1 MAVQVDTLTSANGLI
16 SLLDEEERELQF
28 YGLTQLNAVSD
39 RFWTEISDAISKIEI
54 LYEDESFEHRKLA
67 ALVASKIYFHL
78 GEFDDAL
85 TFALGAGD
93 LFNLT
98 ETSAYVQTV
107 VNHAIDKYISL
118 RSGSDDETKISPID
132 ARLEEV
138 VERMFARCFETKDYG
153 QVVGISIE
161 ARRLDV
167 LERALASGD
176 TRSLLE
182 YVQKD
187 CVALINS
194 IHVQAQVQEL
204 LVKVHLQFDTPDYE
218 AVCLCLSKLN
228 NPQKTAEIL
237 QLLIQDDTND
247 SKILSA
253 YQIAFD
259 LEANATQEFTR
270 AVISEISPNSESAAD
285 SDDVNDATPISRI
298 KSILSGNET
307 LKLHLEFLFRNNK
320 TDMKILDR
328 TCKVLDSRLSLAHN
342 AVTFANAFMH
352 AGTTVDN
359 FLRDNLEWLS
369 RSSSWSKFTATAA
382 LGVIHHGQV
391 RHGMSL
397 LQPYLPEDNT
407 STSPFTEGGAF
418 FALGLIHACHG
429 DEGVLRYLQDALIEY
444 QGQNVEILHHGACL
458 GLGTAAMGSGS
469 EDVAQAL
476 MNVLYSDS
484 AISGEA
490 AAIGL
495 GLVMMGTK
503 HESVLNDMLLYAK
516 ETEHEKII
524 RALSVGMGLI
534 MFGRKQEADDL
545 IAKLIE
551 EEDPL
556 LRLGAVHAITM
567 AYCGTGENAA
577 IRKLLHLAVSD
588 VKDDVRRAAVTG
600 LGFIL
605 LRSSEQVPRMVQ
617 LLSQSYNPHVRVGAA
632 VALGIA
638 CAGTGSK
645 AAIEIL
651 EPMLKD
657 SVDFVVEGASIAL
670 AFILIQQNDTFEP
683 KVADVRKRFSE
694 IIDNKHSE
702 SVSRF
707 GAALSQ
713 GIIDAGGRNVTIGL
727 TTSDKQLNA
736 PACAGMLLFIQFW
749 YWFPLAHFLT
759 LSFKPTTL
767 IAINKDL
774 KAPNIE
780 VTCAS
785 RKALYSYP
793 PEMVQPVTQAPTKVA
808 TAVLSTTAKA
818 RRAAKK
824 SAEETEADTSAQKKP
839 ASGKDEV
846 EKMDTDGGAKEQA
859 DEGSMDVDE
868 GSSKGGADPKAQK
881 KSRKPASETTFA
893 VTNLSRVLP
902 YQEKYVKWSA
912 NSRYVP
918 VKQGRAS
925 GILLVKDTTPD
936 APEDLIPSML
946 PDRPTDDEEANADS
960 EITELHPPEPFEYP
974 FDSERS

>member
-16 SLLDEEERELQF
+16 SLLDEDERELQY
-28 YGLTQLNAVSD
+28 YGLAQLNSVTD
-39 RFWTEISDAISKIEI
+39 RFWTEISDSISKIEI

-85 TFALGAGD
+85 TYALGAGD
-93 LFNLT
+93 LFDLA

-107 VNHAIDKYISL
+107 INHAIDKYIEL
-118 RSGSDDETKISPID
+118 RSATDTVVPVDE
-132 ARLEEV
+132 RLEAV
-138 VERMFARCFETKDYG
+138 VERMFARCFETKEYG

-167 LERALASGD
+167 LERALTSGD
-176 TRSLLE
+176 TRSLLD

-204 LVKVHLQFDTPDYE
+204 LVKVHLQFDAPDYE

-228 NPQKTAEIL
+228 NSQKTAEIL
-237 QLLIQDDTND
+237 QLLVKEGESADA
-247 SKILSA
+247 KLLSA

-270 AVISEISPNSESAAD
+270 AVIAELSLSSEADNKD
-285 SDDVNDATPISRI
+285 SDDDMTPVKRV
-298 KSILSGNET
+298 KSILAGEET

-320 TDMKILDR
+320 TDLKILDR
-328 TCKVLDSRLSLAHN
+328 TCKLLDSRQSLAHN

-352 AGTTVDN
+352 AGTSVDN
-359 FLRDNLEWLS
+359 FLRDNLEWLA

-391 RHGMSL
+391 KRGMTL

-418 FALGLIHACHG
+418 FAYGLIHACHG
-429 DEGVLRYLQDALIEY
+429 SEKVLKYLQDALVTY

-458 GLGTAAMGSGS
+458 GLGAAGMGSGS
-469 EDVAQAL
+469 EEIAQAL

-484 AISGEA
+484 AVSGEA

-503 HESVLNDMLLYAK
+503 SESTLSDMLQYAK

-524 RALSVGMGLI
+524 RALSVGMGLV
-534 MFGRKQEADDL
+534 MFGRKQEADEFV
-545 IAKLIE
+545 AKVIE

-556 LRLGAVHAITM
+556 LRLAAVHALTM
-567 AYCGTGENAA
+567 AYCGTGDNSA

-605 LRSSEQVPRMVQ
+605 LRSPEQVPRMVQ

-657 SVDFVVEGASIAL
+657 AVDFVVEGASIAL
-670 AFILIQQNDTFEP
+670 AFILIQQNDAFEP
-683 KVADVRKRFSE
+683 KIADVRKRFSD
-694 IIDNKHSE
+694 IIDVKHGE
-702 SVSRF
+702 GVSKF
-707 GAALSQ
+707 GAAIAQ

-727 TTSDKQLNA
+727 TTSDRQLNA
-736 PACAGMLLFIQFW
+736 PACAGMLLFLQFW

-759 LSFKPTTL
+759 LSFKPTAL

-780 VTCAS
+780 VACVS

-793 PEMVQPVTQAPTKVA
+793 PEIEQVVSQAPTKVA

-818 RRAAKK
+818 RRSAKK
-824 SAEETEADTSAQKKP
+824 SAEEAETEAGAQKK
-839 ASGKDEV
+839 SGSDDG
-846 EKMDTDGGAKEQA
+846 EKMDTDSNAKEQA

-868 GSSKGGADPKAQK
+868 GGGSGSDSKTQK
-881 KSRKPASETTFA
+881 KSRKPASESSFTI
-893 VTNLSRVLP
+893 TNLSRVLP

-912 NSRYVP
+912 GSRYVP

-925 GILLVKDTTPD
+925 GVLLVRDTTPNV
-936 APEDLIPSML
+936 PEDLIPSKL
-946 PDRPTDDEEANADS
+946 PISPGDDDEAAADA
-960 EITELHPPEPFEYP
+960 EEVQPPEPFEYP
-974 FDSERS
+974 FDSEHA

>member
-16 SLLDEEERELQF
+16 SLLDEDERELQY
-28 YGLTQLNAVSD
+28 YGLTQLNSVTD
-39 RFWTEISDAISKIEI
+39 RFWAEISDSISKIEI
-54 LYEDESFEHRKLA
+54 LYEDESFQHRKLA

-85 TFALGAGD
+85 TFALGADD
-93 LFNLT
+93 LFNLA

-107 VNHAIDKYISL
+107 INHAIDKYIEL
-118 RSGSDDETKISPID
+118 RSLSAEDKVSPVD
-132 ARLEEV
+132 ARLEAV

-167 LERALASGD
+167 LERALTSGD

-204 LVKVHLQFDTPDYE
+204 LVKVHLQFDSPDYE

-237 QLLIQDDTND
+237 KLLVKDGESDVA
-247 SKILSA
+247 KLLSA

-270 AVISEISPNSESAAD
+270 AVIAEISPSNEAAEAD
-285 SDDVNDATPISRI
+285 EKDDVTPTARI
-298 KSILSGNET
+298 KSILSGDET

-328 TCKVLDSRLSLAHN
+328 TCKVLDSRLSLSHN

-369 RSSSWSKFTATAA
+369 RASSWSKFTATAA

-391 RHGMSL
+391 KHGMTL

-407 STSPFTEGGAF
+407 STSPFSEGGAF

-429 DEGVLRYLQDALIEY
+429 SDKVLKYLQDALVTY

-458 GLGTAAMGSGS
+458 GLGAAGMGSGS
-469 EDVAQAL
+469 EEIAQAL

-484 AISGEA
+484 AVSGEA

-503 HESVLNDMLLYAK
+503 HESALNDMLQYAK

-524 RALSVGMGLI
+524 RALSVGMGLV
-534 MFGRKQEADDL
+534 MFGRKQEADGFV
-545 IAKLIE
+545 ARLIE

-567 AYCGTGENAA
+567 AYCGTGDNSA

-605 LRSSEQVPRMVQ
+605 LRSPEQVPRMVQ

-645 AAIEIL
+645 AAVEIL

-683 KVADVRKRFSE
+683 KVADVKKRYCE
-694 IIDNKHSE
+694 ILDNKHGE
-702 SVSRF
+702 GVSRF
-707 GAALSQ
+707 GAAISQ

-736 PACAGMLLFIQFW
+736 PACAGMLLFLQFW

-759 LSFKPTTL
+759 LSFKPTAL

-793 PEMVQPVTQAPTKVA
+793 PEIEQIVSQAPTKVA
-808 TAVLSTTAKA
+808 TAVLSTTARA
-818 RRAAKK
+818 RRTARKSTDETETDAGVEKK
-824 SAEETEADTSAQKKP
+824 STGDD
-839 ASGKDEV
+839 G
-846 EKMDTDGGAKEQA
+846 EKMETDNNAKEQA

-868 GSSKGGADPKAQK
+868 DNGSGADPKSQK
-881 KSRKPASETTFA
+881 KSRKPANETSFT
-893 VTNLSRVLP
+893 VTNLARVLP

-925 GILLVKDTTPD
+925 GVLLVKDTTPD
-936 APEDLIPSML
+936 APEDLIVSML
-946 PDRPTDDEEANADS
+946 QEGPDDDEESAADADAD
-960 EITELHPPEPFEYP
+960 ELQPPEPFEYP
-974 FDSERS
+974 FDSDRA

>member
-16 SLLDEEERELQF
+16 SLLDEDERELQY
-28 YGLTQLNAVSD
+28 YGLTQLNSVTD
-39 RFWTEISDAISKIEI
+39 RFWTEISDSISKIEI

-85 TFALGAGD
+85 TFALGAGELFD
-93 LFNLT
+93 LSD
-98 ETSAYVQTV
+98 TSAYVQTV
-107 VNHAIDKYISL
+107 VNHAIDKYIEL
-118 RSGSDDETKISPID
+118 RALGDQQGVASAVD
-132 ARLEEV
+132 ARLEAV
-138 VERMFARCFETKDYG
+138 VERMFARCFESEDYG

-176 TRSLLE
+176 TRSLLD
-182 YVQKD
+182 YVQRD
-187 CVALINS
+187 CVALISS
-194 IHVQAQVQEL
+194 IRVQAQVQEL
-204 LVKVHLQFDTPDYE
+204 LVKVHLQFDAPDYE

-228 NPQKTAEIL
+228 NPQKTAGIL
-237 QLLIQDDTND
+237 QLLVNEGETDDA
-247 SKILSA
+247 KILSA

-270 AVISEISPNSESAAD
+270 AVVAELPPSNEAEETD
-285 SDDVNDATPISRI
+285 EVTPIKRI
-298 KSILSGNET
+298 KAILSGDET

-320 TDMKILDR
+320 TDLKILNR
-328 TCKVLDSRLSLAHN
+328 TCKVLDSRLSLAHS
-342 AVTFANAFMH
+342 AVSFANAFMH
-352 AGTTVDN
+352 AGTTVDT
-359 FLRDNLEWLS
+359 FLRDNLEWLA
-369 RSSSWSKFTATAA
+369 RASSWSKFTATAA
-382 LGVIHHGQV
+382 LGVIHHGQIK
-391 RHGMSL
+391 HGMSL

-407 STSPFTEGGAF
+407 STSPFSEGGAF
-418 FALGLIHACHG
+418 FAYGLIHACHG
-429 DEGVLRYLQDALIEY
+429 SDRVLKYLQDALVAF

-458 GLGTAAMGSGS
+458 GLGAAGMGSGS
-469 EDVAQAL
+469 EDIAQAL

-484 AISGEA
+484 AVSGEA

-503 HESVLNDMLLYAK
+503 NEGALSDMLQYAK

-524 RALSVGMGLI
+524 RALSVGMGLV
-534 MFGRKQEADDL
+534 MFGRKQEADEF
-545 IAKLIE
+545 IAKVIE

-556 LRLGAVHAITM
+556 LRLAAVHAITM
-567 AYCGTGENAA
+567 AYCGTGDNSA

-605 LRSSEQVPRMVQ
+605 LRSPEQVPRMVQ
-617 LLSQSYNPHVRVGAA
+617 LLSQSFNPHVRVGAA

-657 SVDFVVEGASIAL
+657 AVDFVVEGASIAL
-670 AFILIQQNDTFEP
+670 AFILIQQNEVFEP
-683 KVADVRKRFSE
+683 KIADVKKRFAE
-694 IIDNKHSE
+694 ILDTKHGE
-702 SVSRF
+702 GVSKF
-707 GAALSQ
+707 GAAISQ

-727 TTSDKQLNA
+727 TTSDRQLNA
-736 PACAGMLLFIQFW
+736 PACAGMLLFLQFW

-759 LSFKPTTL
+759 LSFKPTAL

-774 KAPNIE
+774 KTPNIE

-793 PEMVQPVTQAPTKVA
+793 PELEQTVSQAPTKVA

-818 RRAAKK
+818 RRSAKK
-824 SAEETEADTSAQKKP
+824 AADETDAESGAQKKP
-839 ASGKDEV
+839 AGDSG
-846 EKMDTDGGAKEQA
+846 EKMDTDSSRAAAKEQAA
-859 DEGSMDVDE
+859 DEGSMDVDDL
-868 GSSKGGADPKAQK
+868 GNDSKAQK
-881 KSRKPASETTFA
+881 KSRKPASETSFT

-902 YQEKYVKWSA
+902 YQEKYIKWSA
-912 NSRYVP
+912 TSRYVP
-918 VKQGRAS
+918 IKQGRAS
-925 GILLVKDTTPD
+925 GVLLVKDTTPD
-936 APEDLIPSML
+936 VPEDLIASML
-946 PDRPTDDEEANADS
+946 PDTPGDDDEDAADAD
-960 EITELHPPEPFEYP
+960 ELQPPEPFEYP
-974 FDSERS
+974 FDSDRA

>member
-1 MAVQVDTLTSANGLI
+1 MAVQVDTLTSAGGLI
-16 SLLDEEERELQF
+16 SLLDEDERELQY
-28 YGLTQLNAVSD
+28 YGLVQLNSVTD
-39 RFWTEISDAISKIEI
+39 RFWTEISDSISKIEI

-85 TFALGAGD
+85 TFALGAGE

-98 ETSAYVQTV
+98 DSSSYVQTV
-107 VNHAIDKYISL
+107 VNHAIDKYIEL
-118 RSGSDDETKISPID
+118 RAADNMESPID
-132 ARLEEV
+132 SRLEAV
-138 VERMFARCFETKDYG
+138 VERMFARCFETKDYA
-153 QVVGISIE
+153 QVVGIAIE
-161 ARRLDV
+161 SRRLDI
-167 LERALASGD
+167 LERALKNGD
-176 TRSLLE
+176 TRSLLA

-187 CVALINS
+187 CVGLISS

-204 LVKVHLQFDTPDYE
+204 LVKVHLQFDSPDYE

-237 QLLIQDDTND
+237 KLLIKDKSDD
-247 SKILSA
+247 SKTLSA

-259 LEANATQEFTR
+259 LDANATQEFTR
-270 AVISEISPNSESAAD
+270 AVIAELSLGDGITGGDSNVESSPITR
-285 SDDVNDATPISRI
+285 V
-298 KSILSGNET
+298 KSILSGDET

-342 AVTFANAFMH
+342 AVTFSNAFMH

-359 FLRDNLEWLS
+359 FLRENLEWLS
-369 RSSSWSKFTATAA
+369 RASSWSKFTATAA
-382 LGVIHHGQV
+382 LGVIHQGQV
-391 RHGMSL
+391 KHGFSL
-397 LQPYLPEDNT
+397 LQPYLPEDST
-407 STSPFTEGGAF
+407 STSPFSEGGAF

-429 DEGVLRYLQDALIEY
+429 TEKVIDYLQDALISY
-444 QGQNVEILHHGACL
+444 QGQNAEILQHGACL
-458 GLGTAAMGSGS
+458 GLGAAGMGSGS
-469 EDVAQAL
+469 EEIAHAL
-476 MNVLYSDS
+476 MNILYTDS
-484 AISGEA
+484 AVSGEA

-503 HESVLNDMLLYAK
+503 HEGTLKDMLLYAK

-524 RALSVGMGLI
+524 RALSVGMGLL
-534 MFGRKQEADDL
+534 MFGCKQEADGL
-545 IAKLIE
+545 IEKLIE

-567 AYCGTGENAA
+567 AYCGTGDNTA

-605 LRSSEQVPRMVQ
+605 LRSPEQVPRMVQ
-617 LLSQSYNPHVRVGAA
+617 LLSESYNPHVRVGAA

-670 AFILIQQNDTFEP
+670 AFILIQQNDIYEP
-683 KVADVRKRFSE
+683 KVADIRKRFSE
-694 IIDNKHSE
+694 IIENKHSE

-727 TTSDKQLNA
+727 TTSDGQLNA

-759 LSFKPTTL
+759 LSFKPTAL
-767 IAINKDL
+767 IAINKEL
-774 KAPNIE
+774 QAPNIE
-780 VTCAS
+780 TTCLS
-785 RKALYSYP
+785 RKALYGYP
-793 PEMVQPVTQAPTKVA
+793 PEIEQHVAQAPAKVA

-818 RRAAKK
+818 RRTVKK
-824 SAEETEADTSAQKKP
+824 PAEEAEEGSADAQKK
-839 ASGKDEV
+839 ASSEDND
-846 EKMDTDGGAKEQA
+846 KMDTDSATKSQV
-859 DEGSMDVDE
+859 DESSMDVDE
-868 GSSKGGADPKAQK
+868 GSNSNDPKALK
-881 KSRKPASETTFA
+881 KGRKPGNDTFTVA
-893 VTNLSRVLP
+893 NLSRVLP
-902 YQEKYVKWSA
+902 YQQKHMKWPA
-912 NSRYVP
+912 NCRYIP
-918 VKQGRAS
+918 VKQGRVS
-925 GILLVKDTTPD
+925 GVLLVKDTTPSE
-936 APEDLIPSML
+936 PEDLISSML
-946 PDRPTDDEEANADS
+946 QESLEEEENETASDVA
-960 EITELHPPEPFEYP
+960 ETQPPEPFEYP
-974 FDSERS
+974 FDNEHA